1 MFARFIKLI
10 KSKYLYSKAIYRAK
24 STHPDDLSIELADLF
39 DDNRQIRV
47 AIIDNDQFYWIDA
60 IRQRGC
66 KVEYF
71 SDYTKPLTQSNQ
83 RIKPID
89 LSSYDLVICDVH
101 GVGEQLYPGLGGI
114 GVLEELRNKNPL
126 QVIVAYTG
134 DPGEIVKRTKKKDI
148 VDATFCRDWSPEDL
162 LFNLDEVLK
171 IYKLPKHRWEFIR
184 RRLSYMEVP
193 GGKVDAVRQKYVENI
208 LLAQMLR
215 EKLNYSA
222 PEARDLISKSSENS
236 IDYLGLINY
245 GVSAGKVIG
254 LVLPYIWESGK

>member
-1 MFARFIKLI
+1 LLASLFKFIK
-10 KSKYLYSKAIYRAK
+10 KKYFYAKAIHRAK

-83 RIKPID
+83 KIKPID
-89 LSSYDLVICDVH
+89 FSSYDLVICDVH
-101 GVGEQLYPGLGGI
+101 GVGEQLYHSLGGI

-134 DPGEIVKRTKKKDI
+134 DPG
-148 VDATFCRDWSPEDL
+148 
-162 LFNLDEVLK
+162 
-171 IYKLPKHRWEFIR
+171 
-184 RRLSYMEVP
+184 
-193 GGKVDAVRQKYVENI
+193 
-208 LLAQMLR
+208 
-215 EKLNYSA
+215 
-222 PEARDLISKSSENS
+222 
-236 IDYLGLINY
+236 
-245 GVSAGKVIG
+245 
-254 LVLPYIWESGK
+254 